1 MMIRNV
7 LLGSAVVLALVVLPQ
22 PARAWSGFVHAHI
35 CDVAY
40 EQLSPEAK
48 RMVQSLTRGEFQF
61 EDEAGFGT
69 ACVWPDE
76 VRSTSHRSTFG
87 YHFINVPRG
96 KTYNARRDC
105 AAFDCT
111 TQAVTRYMHYLSD
124 GKASMR
130 QRAEALRFVG
140 HFVADLHQPLHV
152 GHKEDRGGN
161 DIFVMWQDET
171 KPKRLHAVWD
181 GAIPAAMGLLPRE
194 AVAQLALQVPEKQRT
209 AWQDGE
215 VNAWATE
222 SFQLS
227 QEYAYRDGSGQ
238 ALKNGQQLGSEYLQ
252 HTQAIVEQRI
262 QQSVWRLVQLLEQ
275 AAASAQQ

>member
-1 MMIRNV
+1 MMIKRV
-7 LLGSAVVLALVVLPQ
+7 LLCGALVLALLGISQ
-22 PARAWSGFVHAHI
+22 PAMAWAGFVHAHI

-61 EDEAGFGT
+61 EKEGGFGA

-76 VRSTSHRSTFG
+76 VRSTTHRSTFG

-111 TQAVTRYMHYLSD
+111 TQAVLRYMHYLSD
-124 GKASMR
+124 AKASMR

-161 DIFVMWQDET
+161 DIFVMWQNET

-181 GAIPAAMGLLPRE
+181 GALPAAMGLLPLQSVRE
-194 AVAQLALQVPEKQRT
+194 LALQAPEAQRLT
-209 AWQDGE
+209 WQDGDI
-215 VNAWATE
+215 NAWAAE
-222 SFQLS
+222 SFQQS
-227 QEYAYRDGSGQ
+227 QQYAYRDAAGQELQNGQ
-238 ALKNGQQLGSEYLQ
+238 ALGAAYIQ

-275 AAASAQQ
+275 AASSAQ